1 MAKILTQDEQASTLA
16 RYFPS
21 GRAFGS
27 VHVSST
33 VARALLLGLS
43 GELVRS
49 DALIAEFR
57 DEILPDTTTLLIEE
71 WEQAVGIPDDCFDV
85 AADIATRRLNV
96 VAKLASL
103 GAQTAADFV
112 AIMALYGITAEVIGG
127 SVNGVF
133 PMEFPILFFA
143 TPAIARHT
151 IVVNIPGGLVPSFPY
166 TFPVVFGSDEQ
177 NLVECL
183 FNKLK
188 PANVDLVFV
197 SF

>member
-1 MAKILTQDEQASTLA
+1 MAKILTQDDHAQTLA
-16 RYFPS
+16 NYLPS
-21 GRAFGS
+21 GRAFGAKNVASS
-27 VHVSST
+27 VT
-33 VARALLLGLS
+33 RALLLGLS

-71 WEQAVGIPDDCFDV
+71 WESAVGIPDDCFSV
-85 AADIATRRLNV
+85 ASTIEARRLNV

-112 AIMALYGITAEVIGG
+112 AILALYGIVGEVIAG
-127 SVNGVF
+127 SVHGVF
-133 PMEFPILFFA
+133 PMDFPIFFFA

-151 IVVNIPGGLVPSFPY
+151 IIVNLPGGLVPGFPY
-166 TFPVVFGSDEQ
+166 TFPVVFGSEEQ

-183 FNKLK
+183 FNQLK
-188 PANVDLVFV
+188 PANVDVVFD